1 MYGQDTA
8 KTLAL
13 FQKTVV
19 GELPCLCIGKVI
31 KYSFAIFEGC
41 KQAEKVCI
49 RVALRLETYLKDVRF
64 GKVASDVETNKN
76 TRFAPLLFCQYLVAV
91 V

>member
-1 MYGQDTA
+1 VYGQDTA

-13 FQKTVV
+13 FQKAVV

-31 KYSFAIFEGC
+31 KYSFAIFKGC

-49 RVALRLETYLKDVRF
+49 RVALR
-64 GKVASDVETNKN
+64 KVASDVETNKN